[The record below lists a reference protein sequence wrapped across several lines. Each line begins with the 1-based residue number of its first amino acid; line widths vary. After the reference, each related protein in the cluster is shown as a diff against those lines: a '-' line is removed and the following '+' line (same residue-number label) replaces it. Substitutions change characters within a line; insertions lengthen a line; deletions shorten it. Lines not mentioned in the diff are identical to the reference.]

1 MPRCRAAGAGAAE
14 LSPGSAVPRNL
25 KPGWACWLRGRRKG
39 PRPLALPPP
48 SLPLAKMAPPSDVA
62 SHCPFQRWR
71 RARAG
76 AGGGGPAP
84 GGGAGSRRQARGAA
98 GWWRG
103 GCARY
108 VGRCGQLPPPS
119 AGSARGRRV
128 PPPWTTR
135 YGRGGGRG
143 AGPRAEC
150 CRGGGGGWIVRRGH
164 REAAARRTARWGPGH
179 PTEPGAGGRPA
190 GLPSTGGPFSS
201 RRRASS
207 GVGGSRGR
215 DSDVAPVP
223 CGAAGPPAPP
233 ARLPLSRSPGP
244 RRPPLIISPFFPP
257 GTAGA
262 PQTSVPRGGT
272 GVTPARGGTRSD
284 RQGRVPGPR
293 GCLASRGRRR
303 SPG

>member
-1 MPRCRAAGAGAAE
+1 MSCCRGRGRRAESWLGRAEEPQAGVGLLAPREEEGSTPARPPSSLAAPRKDGAPLRRGVALPISKMAAGEGGGWWGWSRPRGWRGLPAAGARRGGMVARGLRALRGALRAIAAAE
-14 LSPGSAVPRNL
+14 
-25 KPGWACWLRGRRKG
+25 RRFST
-39 PRPLALPPP
+39 RP
-48 SLPLAKMAPPSDVA
+48 
-62 SHCPFQRWR
+62 
-71 RARAG
+71 ARAPAMDYQVR
-76 AGGGGPAP
+76 AGGGEGS
-84 GGGAGSRRQARGAA
+84 GSSRR
-98 GWWRG
+98 
-103 GCARY
+103 
-108 VGRCGQLPPPS
+108 VLP
-119 AGSARGRRV
+119 R
-128 PPPWTTR
+128 
-135 YGRGGGRG
+135 
-143 AGPRAEC
+143 
-150 CRGGGGGWIVRRGH
+150 GGGGWIVRRGH
-164 REAAARRTARWGPGH
+164 RGAAARRTARWGPGH